1 MAYMKGIE
9 PAEAGLFTRFVYR
22 LMRRKFGR
30 GRHFGDLGLP
40 CETRRPPNRV
50 IASLV
55 VKNTAILVSIRLS
68 A

>member
-40 CETRRPPNRV
+40 
-50 IASLV
+50 
-55 VKNTAILVSIRLS
+55 
-68 A
+68 